1 MGTCSCSQSQY
12 DDLPSD
18 DHQQDQEENQAFG
31 DSTDNVEIIT
41 VENET
46 FCIDYNKVYTQI
58 NKEVCKY
65 FPKQYYICQAPS
77 LENTFRNSRAMI
89 EFEDQFQAYKK
100 VVQLTDA
107 RGVKII
113 AFEFDNSDY
122 LIVYNDSTLKL
133 FDIVSKQWLLEQTRT
148 TTN

>member
-1 MGTCSCSQSQY
+1 
-12 DDLPSD
+12 
-18 DHQQDQEENQAFG
+18 
-31 DSTDNVEIIT
+31 
-41 VENET
+41 
-46 FCIDYNKVYTQI
+46 
-58 NKEVCKY
+58 
-65 FPKQYYICQAPS
+65 
-77 LENTFRNSRAMI
+77 MI